1 MDIIHLSDT
10 HSHQDKVKVKVIPC
24 DILIHTGDFCNIDF
38 SLINNRENS
47 AAAEK
52 LSNFTQAVKFLN
64 WVEAYPAR
72 YKIITS
78 GNHETFLNDIDLR
91 TKFELMC
98 KEKNVIFKDTV
109 SEIIEIEGLKI
120 AGAGSYPKIADYMT
134 SKHAYFH
141 NEGFYSQIP
150 DEPIDILLS
159 HVPPEVSGN
168 QFECPDLEYWLRE
181 RIKDGLSVPLVLCGH
196 VHETKGTYTIGGLT
210 KVINSSYEFKPNI
223 IVATK

>member
-1 MDIIHLSDT
+1 MNIIHLSDT
-10 HSHQDKVKVKVIPC
+10 HTYQEKIKVIPC
-24 DILIHTGDFCNIDF
+24 DLLIHTGDFCNIDF
-38 SLINNRENS
+38 SLLDDRKNS
-47 AAAEK
+47 AVVEK
-52 LSNFTQAVKFLN
+52 VNNFEQAIIFLN
-64 WVEAYPAR
+64 WIESYPSH

-78 GNHETFLNDIDLR
+78 GNHETFLNDIELR
-91 TKFELMC
+91 TKFELLC
-98 KEKNVIFKDTV
+98 KEKNIIFKDNM

-120 AGAGSYPKIADYMT
+120 AGVGSYPKIADYMP

-168 QFECPDLEYWLRE
+168 QFECADLEYWLRE

-196 VHETKGTYTIGGLT
+196 VHETKGTYSIGGIT
-210 KVINSSYEFKPNI
+210 KVINSSCEFKPKI
-223 IVATK
+223 IVID

>member
-1 MDIIHLSDT
+1 MKLIHLSDT
-10 HSHQDKVKVKVIPC
+10 HTHQKRIVIEPC
-24 DILIHTGDFCNIDF
+24 DLLIHTGDFCNIDF
-38 SLINNRENS
+38 SLINYQQNS

-52 LSNFTQAVKFLN
+52 LSNFNQAVKFLD
-64 WVEAYPAR
+64 WVESYPAR
-72 YKIITS
+72 YKVITS
-78 GNHETFLNDIDLR
+78 GNHETFLNDNDLR
-91 TKFELMC
+91 AKFELLC
-98 KEKNVIFKDTV
+98 NEKNIIFKDTI

-120 AGAGSYPKIADYMT
+120 AGAGSYPKIADYMP

-168 QFECPDLEYWLRE
+168 QFECADLEYWLRD

-196 VHETKGTYTIGGLT
+196 IHETKGTYSIGGIT
-210 KVINSSYEFKPNI
+210 KVINSSCEFKPI
-223 IVATK
+223 IISVEKS